1 MDVKLEKWFRPN
13 IDKEVLRELT
23 KKSDIKGLIHVSIYF
38 SLLSIVGYLA
48 YITWGTWLSVFWF
61 YVYGNIFCF
70 CNPIWHETGHKTAF
84 KTNILNENAFQS
96 RPLWVPMNKLPM
108 FSKDIFVTNSSVT
121 DNLYEECLS
130 IPCSTDIINKDLD
143 NIING

>member
-13 IDKEVLRELT
+13 IDKEVLKELT

-48 YITWGTWLSVFWF
+48 YLTWGTWWSVLWF
-61 YVYGNIFCF
+61 YIYGNIFCF

-84 KTNILNENAFQS
+84 KTKFLNEIFYTSHVSWHTLSLQDGD
-96 RPLWVPMNKLPM
+96 LHILFTMEILTLQKILMIMKLNM
-108 FSKDIFVTNSSVT
+108 T
-121 DNLYEECLS
+121 
-130 IPCSTDIINKDLD
+130 II
-143 NIING
+143 